1 MTVGIFSRGKRAQ
14 APALREMPVAPGVGK
29 VRAHA
34 GQGAVKIRYD
44 TVRGSPPEALF
55 EWMFGAGTA
64 KAEELAKRA
73 WQEGA
78 KFRVY
83 TPEKPAPKLGAAPAE
98 PSAVERVV
106 KRLDIGERVS
116 ILAVEAPEGGK
127 LGRAVPLYWTDLT
140 HTCEPNWAKRFG
152 DHLAAWIEGN
162 VDSPSGSEPLG
173 FQALDFA
180 WHSAVYLR
188 GAAMP
193 LEIAAVAIKVAVVP
207 PPKKESVKSVVHPGG
222 RASDPDEFDL
232 EGTILAVAEA
242 KYEGGAAHI
251 IKLQVAPLEWIDL
264 WVRKGMLVR
273 VPRPGEGVEAR
284 ARLFGL
290 WAGQRT
296 SDLSVG

>member
-1 MTVGIFSRGKRAQ
+1 
-14 APALREMPVAPGVGK
+14 MPVAPGVGK

-34 GQGAVKIRYD
+34 GHGAVKIRYD
-44 TVRGSPPEALF
+44 TVRGLPSESLF
-55 EWMFGAGTA
+55 EWMFGASTA
-64 KAEELAKRA
+64 KAEELSKRA
-73 WQEGA
+73 WDEGA

-83 TPEKPAPKLGAAPAE
+83 TPEKPIGRPDTPGADAPVE
-98 PSAVERVV
+98 ERVV

-116 ILAVEAPEGGK
+116 ILAVESPSGGK
-127 LGRAVPLYWTDLT
+127 LGRAMPLYWTDLT
-140 HTCEPNWAKRFG
+140 HTCEPNWAKRFH

-162 VDSPSGSEPLG
+162 VDSPNGSEPLG

-193 LEIAAVAIKVAVVP
+193 LEIAAVAVKIEVVP
-207 PPKKESVKSVVHPGG
+207 PPKVESVKSVVHPGG

-232 EGTILAVAEA
+232 EGAILAVQEV
-242 KYEGGAAHI
+242 KYDGGSGHI
-251 IKLQVAPLEWIDL
+251 LKLQVAPLEWIDL
-264 WVRKGMLVR
+264 WVRKGLLVR
-273 VPRPGEGVEAR
+273 TPRPGEGVESR

>member
-1 MTVGIFSRGKRAQ
+1 VGIFSRGKKASS
-14 APALREMPVAPGVGK
+14 PALREMPVAPGVGK

-34 GQGAVKIRYD
+34 GHGAVKIRYD
-44 TVRGSPPEALF
+44 TVRGTPPESLF
-55 EWMFGAGTA
+55 EGMFGAGAA

-83 TPEKPAPKLGAAPAE
+83 TPEKPSRGAAAANAE
-98 PSAVERVV
+98 PPAVERVV

-140 HTCEPNWAKRFG
+140 HTCEPNWAKRFS
-152 DHLAAWIEGN
+152 DHLVAWIEGN
-162 VDSPSGSEPLG
+162 VDSPNGSEPLG

-193 LEIAAVAIKVAVVP
+193 LEIAAVAIKVGVVP

-232 EGTILAVAEA
+232 EGTILSVQEA
-242 KYEGGAAHI
+242 KYEGGSAHI
-251 IKLQVAPLEWIDL
+251 LKLQVAPLEWIDL

-284 ARLFGL
+284 ARLIGL